1 MRRNRPSRR
10 VGGIEGG
17 EVGSGDSANAGFD
30 GRSLRGIVPEGGMMT
45 VEELAAERERMEK
58 AADAIEF
65 TFPESEPGLS
75 GCGIVAIV
83 GIVCFTIYKI
93 VEVVWK

>member
-1 MRRNRPSRR
+1 
-10 VGGIEGG
+10 
-17 EVGSGDSANAGFD
+17 
-30 GRSLRGIVPEGGMMT
+30 MMT